1 MSIVIGEVAIF
12 RPACSLIC
20 KEEIILCSVCIF
32 FHGLNLFGLERS
44 CKLHQ
49 GQPMTWCIN
58 ELCTKDCNKDYQER
72 RVKKAYCTGI
82 YPFTKVYCVCNVC
95 D

>member
-1 MSIVIGEVAIF
+1 MEG
-12 RPACSLIC
+12 
-20 KEEIILCSVCIF
+20 KTILCILTVLLLIGNCA
-32 FHGLNLFGLERS
+32 HAERS